1 MKREEQLVV
10 KIENGTVI
18 DHIPSSKLF
27 EVINLLHL
35 EDIKESAVVI
45 GYNLES
51 KKFGRK
57 SLIKVFNKYF
67 TDAELN
73 LLSVVAPNVTLC
85 IIKNFEVVEKKKVV
99 MPKEVRGIVKC
110 ANPKCITNNEPME
123 TVFHSNGEEKNTL
136 TCHYCNK
143 EQSLEGLKLVN

>member
-10 KIENGTVI
+10 KIENGPVI

-35 EDIKESAVVI
+35 EEIKESAVVI

-73 LLSVVAPNVTLC
+73 LLSVVAGNVTLC
-85 IIKNFEVVEKKKVV
+85 IIKTLRWWKRKK
-99 MPKEVRGIVKC
+99 
-110 ANPKCITNNEPME
+110 
-123 TVFHSNGEEKNTL
+123 S
-136 TCHYCNK
+136 
-143 EQSLEGLKLVN
+143 